1 MMDAAV
7 IWMGAWFAKPSSI
20 YKAQLSLALPEN
32 DGRVSR
38 CVGKLSARG
47 AETGTGNF
55 FDCAEKPLGMLRQA
69 QHERSFINDFSLP
82 SVRPEL
88 VEGLRGGFSAESFSG
103 TGCSLYF
110 KRLPVPLFVP

>member
-7 IWMGAWFAKPSSI
+7 IWMGARFARPPSI

-55 FDCAEKPLGMLRQA
+55 FGDWL
-69 QHERSFINDFSLP
+69 
-82 SVRPEL
+82 
-88 VEGLRGGFSAESFSG
+88 
-103 TGCSLYF
+103 
-110 KRLPVPLFVP
+110 LFVFQKAACPPVCPVIEKVASPHHA

>member
-55 FDCAEKPLGMLRQA
+55 FDSAEKPLGMLRQA
-69 QHERSFINDFSLP
+69 QHERKMSNRFNRS
-82 SVRPEL
+82 SVRPEAL
-88 VEGLRGGFSAESFSG
+88 EG
-103 TGCSLYF
+103 
-110 KRLPVPLFVP
+110 